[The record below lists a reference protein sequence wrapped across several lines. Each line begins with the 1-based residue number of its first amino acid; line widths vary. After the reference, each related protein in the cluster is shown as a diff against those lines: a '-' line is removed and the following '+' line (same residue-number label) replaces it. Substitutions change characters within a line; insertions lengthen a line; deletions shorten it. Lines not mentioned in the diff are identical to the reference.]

1 MFFLLNYLL
10 SALFIVPPSTT
21 FEAEGSNV
29 HVYLSSLAAP
39 LSHILREDSTD
50 LGNPKRIK
58 NKASDYEYRP
68 PPCPNNDQFI
78 RKYYCDKSRV
88 SHLNTEQYAKL
99 EQIIETIRT
108 RGNPCNKLAAIGS
121 LLLSEKGIVVAKIDP
136 RDRVNRKVLA
146 FVKMPLLVQI
156 FFLNEGRSM
165 YLDNTFITLDPL
177 ILDDTQTGHYEDK
190 IALEWVFIHLLDHI
204 LLQSEKHIP
213 LGFLYGVDS
222 FDEHLALS
230 TENINTCISNPIK

>member
-1 MFFLLNYLL
+1 MLLLFNCLL
-10 SALFIVPPSTT
+10 SILFIGSTLT
-21 FEAEGSNV
+21 TPEASGKNP
-29 HVYLSSLAAP
+29 YLDSSSFTGFSSDTLWDYGMG
-39 LSHILREDSTD
+39 LRSHA
-50 LGNPKRIK
+50 K
-58 NKASDYEYRP
+58 NKIKISNSAYRP

-108 RGNPCNKLAAIGS
+108 RGDTCNKLAGIGS

-136 RDRVNRKVLA
+136 TDRVNRKVLA
-146 FVKMPLLVQI
+146 FLKIPEVTQ
-156 FFLNEGRSM
+156 FFPNEGRLM

-177 ILDDTQTGHYEDK
+177 ILDDTQTGHYKDK

-204 LLQSEKHIP
+204 LLKNQQHIP
-213 LGFLYGVDS
+213 FWLEFGVDS
-222 FDEHLALS
+222 YDKNFTLS
-230 TENINTCISNPIK
+230 TENINTCISKSIK